1 LSSAGR
7 GAWTAA
13 QRRGSYSYG
22 SEGPATAVAEQPQP
36 LSADKKK
43 PVLVTGASGL
53 VGIHTCR
60 ELSKKGWQVRALVR
74 DPAKAAMALGQLPVE
89 FRVGDVRDASTLRS
103 SLSGCGAVIHLAAIA
118 IEKKGESYR
127 ESNTAATE
135 RLISAAR
142 AETVQRVIFMSQNG
156 ADSHSPYPFLRSKGV
171 AQDSIKTSGLNW
183 TILRP
188 SVIFGPEDQ
197 FVNVLGRLIKLTPR
211 VFPLPGG
218 GSARFQPIAVDD
230 VARVIR
236 LTLEKKDTVHQ
247 SYDLGGAI
255 PLTLLQMTERILTA
269 MGTKRKIV
277 PVPVKALRPLI
288 ALAQRLLPN
297 PPVTPS
303 LLDLLSLDNTVTNN
317 ALTEHFKVVPIPFA
331 ADELQYLR
339 RITVRNALRSLFER
353 G

>member
-1 LSSAGR
+1 MAE
-7 GAWTAA
+7 
-13 QRRGSYSYG
+13 RGSYSYG
-22 SEGPATAVAEQPQP
+22 SEGPATAVAEQPQQ

-43 PVLVTGASGL
+43 PVLVTGAAGL

-60 ELSKKGWQVRALVR
+60 ELSKKGWQVRALIR
-74 DPAKAAMALGQLPVE
+74 DPARAAMALGQLPVE

-103 SLSGCGAVIHLAAIA
+103 SLSGCGAVVHLAAIA
-118 IEKKGESYR
+118 IERKGESYR
-127 ESNTAATE
+127 DSNTAATE

-142 AETVQRVIFMSQNG
+142 AESVQRVIFMSQNG
-156 ADSHSPYPFLRSKGV
+156 ADSRSPYPFLRSKGV

-183 TILRP
+183 TVLRP

-197 FVNVLGRLIKLTPR
+197 FVNVLGRLIKLTPK

-236 LTLEKKDTVHQ
+236 MALERKDTVHQ

-269 MGTKRKIV
+269 MGTNRKIV
-277 PVPVKALRPLI
+277 PVPVKALRPVI

-297 PPVTPS
+297 PPVTSS
-303 LLDLLSLDNTVTNN
+303 LLDLLSLDNTVANN

>member
-1 LSSAGR
+1 MAE
-7 GAWTAA
+7 
-13 QRRGSYSYG
+13 RGSYSYG

-43 PVLVTGASGL
+43 PLLVTGAAGL

-60 ELSKKGWQVRALVR
+60 ELSRKGWQVRALIR
-74 DPAKAAMALGQLPVE
+74 DPAKAAMVLGQLPVE

-118 IEKKGESYR
+118 IERKGESYR

-142 AETVQRVIFMSQNG
+142 AESVQRVIFMSQNG
-156 ADSHSPYPFLRSKGV
+156 ADSRSPYAFLRSKGV

-197 FVNVLGRLIKLTPR
+197 FVNVLGRLIKLTPK

-236 LTLEKKDTVHQ
+236 MSLEKKETVHQ
-247 SYDLGGAI
+247 SYDLGGTI

-269 MGTKRKIV
+269 MGTQRKIV
-277 PVPVKALRPLI
+277 PVPVKALRPMI

-303 LLDLLSLDNTVTNN
+303 LLDLLSLDNTVANN
-317 ALTEHFKVVPIPFA
+317 ALTEVFKVVPIPFA

>member
-1 LSSAGR
+1 MGE
-7 GAWTAA
+7 
-13 QRRGSYSYG
+13 RGSYSYG
-22 SEGPATAVAEQPQP
+22 SEEPATAVAEQPQP

-43 PVLVTGASGL
+43 PILVTGASGL

-103 SLSGCGAVIHLAAIA
+103 SLSGCGAVVHLAAIA

-156 ADSHSPYPFLRSKGV
+156 ADSRSPYPFLRSKGV
-171 AQDSIKTSGLNW
+171 AQDSIKTSGLEW

-197 FVNVLGRLIKLTPR
+197 FVNVLGRLIKLTPK

-236 LTLEKKDTVHQ
+236 LSLEKKDTVRQ

-269 MGTKRKIV
+269 MGTHRKIV
-277 PVPVKALRPLI
+277 PLPVKALRPVV

-297 PPVTPS
+297 PPVTAS
-303 LLDLLSLDNTVTNN
+303 LLDLLSLDNTVANN
-317 ALTEHFKVVPIPFA
+317 ALTEYFKVVPIPFA